1 MNASPPE
8 HSSETLTPLQ
18 YFSGTAGRLFQ
29 KFPLPFN
36 LAPQMSN
43 WYFNNV
49 SGKGKGRALLDW
61 QRNSFNVEIENLK
74 AELATKETVIQVRP
88 KLSLGWR
95 KRGQVALKKV
105 RKLRGGLRTQNPE
118 GHASKDPTP
127 KAQLGRKLGPEPTR
141 VCPGATPFM
150 VAEVLNSSGLT
161 SGDAPCPAQQ
171 DADARILPS
180 VPVARSHSKGDASH
194 PDRPPQNARLS
205 ECKGPG
211 NGDGS
216 NGDNEA
222 GALDNSPAFF
232 SQRLTQQLGQAQ
244 ADRVMETLPANK
256 RYAYGNPWVVPD
268 VSSVLGVVGA
278 SRALE
283 KGAHWDAQEG
293 ENGTDRQDEG
303 RERTQEPHRER
314 TREPQWEGTHQS
326 IWERTRGPHG
336 DRTQEPH
343 GERTQEP
350 YRERT
355 REPLSQSLREKTPQ
369 PKWEESREPKWEGTQ
384 GPRQKGPDA
393 SSAGGME
400 ARRIMMMRAMPM
412 DVDPI
417 EAPQEPLGA
426 IIPYEPRPLA
436 EPIEDT
442 SSGELMQPTSAP
454 LAMSFEAQYIAEA
467 TREVLAPVVDRLSSQ
482 VGSLEARQHVLE
494 RLSGTVDR
502 AIPEIEGQI
511 GQASQGIQN
520 LGQNTQEALTKAG
533 VQMEAMGQHLDEV
546 HTRAKEAVGNLDAR
560 LQKVER
566 QVKRNHEALD
576 EWELQYYAA
585 HGSEQMNH
593 DAHGS
598 IIQQMGFL
606 FERCTKMEKWAADQV
621 TKGHSDAQF
630 SSEME
635 ELFDRLEHLENEHQ
649 KYRQVAQYLQATIKG
664 WPSFGQISGGL

>member
-1 MNASPPE
+1 
-8 HSSETLTPLQ
+8 
-18 YFSGTAGRLFQ
+18 
-29 KFPLPFN
+29 
-36 LAPQMSN
+36 
-43 WYFNNV
+43 
-49 SGKGKGRALLDW
+49 
-61 QRNSFNVEIENLK
+61 
-74 AELATKETVIQVRP
+74 
-88 KLSLGWR
+88 
-95 KRGQVALKKV
+95 
-105 RKLRGGLRTQNPE
+105 
-118 GHASKDPTP
+118 
-127 KAQLGRKLGPEPTR
+127 
-141 VCPGATPFM
+141 
-150 VAEVLNSSGLT
+150 
-161 SGDAPCPAQQ
+161 
-171 DADARILPS
+171 
-180 VPVARSHSKGDASH
+180 
-194 PDRPPQNARLS
+194 
-205 ECKGPG
+205 
-211 NGDGS
+211 
-216 NGDNEA
+216 
-222 GALDNSPAFF
+222 
-232 SQRLTQQLGQAQ
+232 
-244 ADRVMETLPANK
+244 
-256 RYAYGNPWVVPD
+256 
-268 VSSVLGVVGA
+268 
-278 SRALE
+278 
-283 KGAHWDAQEG
+283 
-293 ENGTDRQDEG
+293 
-303 RERTQEPHRER
+303 
-314 TREPQWEGTHQS
+314 
-326 IWERTRGPHG
+326 
-336 DRTQEPH
+336 
-343 GERTQEP
+343 
-350 YRERT
+350 
-355 REPLSQSLREKTPQ
+355 
-369 PKWEESREPKWEGTQ
+369 
-384 GPRQKGPDA
+384 
-393 SSAGGME
+393 
-400 ARRIMMMRAMPM
+400 M

-649 KYRQVAQYLQATIKG
+649 KDRQVAQYLQATIKG
-664 WPSFGQISGGL
+664 WPSFGQISGGLEKSVEQLTQRLDQTQGILNSQWQDVRCMMAGFEKKVSQQQLAADLEDRLFQRIQGEIMGQVAHSLGQLREDVRVMLAKKTEEDEKGLEAMHQQWELREGCQDARVQELEKRTHSSRYPLPGRSQEGSGVGLSQVLVLVARALHPQAPPCRNRPLPRSRRRSLRLRPRPTPRGPRLVYALSLLSLLQVEPLNSIPPVGIGRALGEEGGTGTGHPPRCP